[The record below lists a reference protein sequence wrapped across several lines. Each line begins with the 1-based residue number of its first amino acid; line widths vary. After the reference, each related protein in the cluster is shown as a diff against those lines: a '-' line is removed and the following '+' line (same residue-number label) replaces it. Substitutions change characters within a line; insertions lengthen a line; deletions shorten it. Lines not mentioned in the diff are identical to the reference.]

1 MLTNYKQK
9 CENFVKEWIKTNTRY
24 ELNDIVLDDYKDFV
38 VDFSVEVI
46 NQFSVECS
54 KTTRKGSVT
63 SGDEMYY
70 KEAKYQS
77 AIQEHIAREF
87 DSKKNFQHLI
97 DKISQGNYGKYDEL
111 SIIDKGDTLLYEYK
125 CDECRGNGEVKCHNC
140 KAGQI
145 KCNASGCR
153 NGKIEKTRQVNG
165 KSQKYYENCS
175 KCRGSGF
182 ITCSRCRGTAWIK
195 CENCNATG
203 FLTEVCQILMVT
215 NPQYK
220 IIYPNNI
227 DSGIKE
233 AIERHCNNGINYP
246 YLNSITNISRESL
259 KQSSSKKYV
268 WEKYNA
274 KIPFAKFS
282 ILFDDKKFT
291 WFIYGT
297 DLQIYENSGMLN
309 VILANDINALVKIAS
324 QSSVTNIM
332 ILKNSKVAVA
342 NFMESAINQ
351 QIITSDSANK
361 GERID
366 ERVKS
371 ILSCVDELA
380 EAESGSLLLSDFDTS
395 RETSKITIDNAKHST
410 SVSNDYIKQT
420 IQAFDKIAKDFCMGI
435 TCISSIVAFIISLI
449 LALTILPYG
458 VFSPLIIFPLFIF
471 CSTMY
476 KELTFK
482 KCWGEKLFNW
492 VEKREIIKTECFL
505 YTLIGEAIIFTIA
518 YCVNIQN
525 NVDILDMF

>member
-38 VDFSVEVI
+38 ADFSVEVI

-70 KEAKYQS
+70 KKSEYQS
-77 AIQEHIAREF
+77 AIQKHITREF
-87 DSKKNFQHLI
+87 NTERNFQHLI
-97 DKISQGNYGKYDEL
+97 DEVQSGCYGKYNVYD
-111 SIIDKGDTLLYEYK
+111 IIDSGDTLLYEYSCNK
-125 CDECRGNGEVKCHNC
+125 CKGNGEVKCDKC

-145 KCNASGCR
+145 RCNASGCR
-153 NGKIEKTRQVNG
+153 NGKVEKTRQVNG
-165 KSQKYYENCS
+165 KSKKYYENCG

-182 ITCSRCRGTAWIK
+182 ITCPKCKGTAWIK

-203 FLTEVCQILMVT
+203 ILTEVGRIVMVT
-215 NPQYK
+215 HAQYK
-220 IIYPNNI
+220 PIYLDDFDNTL
-227 DSGIKE
+227 KE
-233 AIERHCNNGINYP
+233 AIEKYCYDRLLSY
-246 YLNSITNISRESL
+246 YSYAKLAKITNIERESI
-259 KQSSSKKYV
+259 KQSNSKKYV

-274 KIPFAKFS
+274 KIPFVKFS
-282 ILFDDKKFT
+282 VLFDDKKFA

-309 VILANDINALVKIAS
+309 AILASDINALVKIAN
-324 QSSVTNIM
+324 QSFFTNIM

-351 QIITSDSANK
+351 QIIISDSTNK
-361 GERID
+361 DEKID
-366 ERVKS
+366 ERVES
-371 ILSCVDELA
+371 ILFCVDKSA
-380 EAESGSLLLSDFDTS
+380 EVELLLNDFDTS
-395 RETSKITIDNAKHST
+395 LETSEITRDDNNST
-410 SVSNDYIKQT
+410 SVSSDYIKQT

-435 TCISSIVAFIISLI
+435 TCISNIVAFIIGLI

-458 VFSPLIIFPLFIF
+458 VFSPLIIFPLFIY
-471 CSTMY
+471 CGNVY
-476 KELTFK
+476 KNITFK
-482 KCWGEKLFNW
+482 KYWGEKLFNW
-492 VEKREIIKTECFL
+492 VGKREVNQTGYFL
-505 YTLIGEAIIFTIA
+505 YTLIGEAIIFTIT

-525 NVDILDMF
+525 NVNILDMF

>member
-9 CENFVKEWIKTNTRY
+9 CENFVKEWVKTNTRY
-24 ELNDIVLDDYKDFV
+24 ELNDIVLDDYKEFV
-38 VDFSVEVI
+38 ADFSMEVI

-70 KEAKYQS
+70 KKSEYKS
-77 AIQEHIAREF
+77 AIQKHITREF
-87 DSKKNFQHLI
+87 NTERNFQHLI
-97 DKISQGNYGKYDEL
+97 NEVQSGSYGKYDRYD
-111 SIIDKGDTLLYEYK
+111 IINNGDTLLYEYSCNK
-125 CDECRGNGEVKCHNC
+125 CKGNGEVKCDKC

-153 NGKIEKTRQVNG
+153 NGKVEKTKQVNG
-165 KSQKYYENCS
+165 KSQKYYENCR

-182 ITCSRCRGTAWIK
+182 ITCPKCKGTAWIK
-195 CENCNATG
+195 CWKCDATG
-203 FLTEVCQILMVT
+203 FFTEVCQILMIT

-220 IIYPNNI
+220 IIYPNDI

-282 ILFDDKKFT
+282 ILFDDKKFA

-297 DLQIYENSGMLN
+297 DLRIYKNSDMLDA
-309 VILANDINALVKIAS
+309 ILASDINALVKMAN
-324 QSSVTNIM
+324 QSSFTNIM
-332 ILKNSKVAVA
+332 ILKKSKVAVA

-351 QIITSDSANK
+351 QIITSDSTNK
-361 GERID
+361 DEKIN

-380 EAESGSLLLSDFDTS
+380 EVELLPNDFDTS
-395 RETSKITIDNAKHST
+395 LGTSEITRDNAKHST

-435 TCISSIVAFIISLI
+435 TCISNIVAFIIGLI

-471 CSTMY
+471 CSTVY

-492 VEKREIIKTECFL
+492 VKKREIIKTEYFL
-505 YTLIGEAIIFTIA
+505 YMLIGEAIIFTIV

-525 NVDILDMF
+525 NVNILDMF

>member
-38 VDFSVEVI
+38 ADFSVEVI

-63 SGDEMYY
+63 SGDEMHY
-70 KEAKYQS
+70 KETKYQS
-77 AIQEHIAREF
+77 AIQEHITREF
-87 DSKKNFQHLI
+87 DSKRNFQHLI
-97 DKISQGNYGKYDEL
+97 DRISQGNYGKYDEL

-125 CDECRGNGEVKCHNC
+125 CDKCRGNGEVKCHNC

-182 ITCSRCRGTAWIK
+182 ITCSRCGGTAWIK

-220 IIYPNNI
+220 IIYPNDI

-282 ILFDDKKFT
+282 ILFDDKKFA

-297 DLQIYENSGMLN
+297 DLRIYKNSDMLDA
-309 VILANDINALVKIAS
+309 ILASDINALVKIAN
-324 QSSVTNIM
+324 QSSFTNIM
-332 ILKNSKVAVA
+332 ILKKSKVAVA

-351 QIITSDSANK
+351 QIIEYDSNDEK
-361 GERID
+361 KID
-366 ERVKS
+366 ERIKNVTYN
-371 ILSCVDELA
+371 IMQEI
-380 EAESGSLLLSDFDTS
+380 ETISD
-395 RETSKITIDNAKHST
+395 
-410 SVSNDYIKQT
+410 DYIKRT
-420 IQAFDKIAKDFCMGI
+420 IQAFDKIAKDFCIGI
-435 TCISSIVAFIISLI
+435 TCISNIIAFIISLI
-449 LALTILPYG
+449 LALAILPYG
-458 VFSPLIIFPLFIF
+458 VFSPLIIFPLFIY
-471 CSTMY
+471 CGNLY
-476 KELTFK
+476 KNIVFK
-482 KCWGEKLFNW
+482 KYWGEKLFNW
-492 VEKREIIKTECFL
+492 VGKREVNQAGYFL
-505 YTLIGEAIIFTIA
+505 YTLIGEAIVFSIT
-518 YCVNIQN
+518 YCVNIKN